1 MGVVYAAHDDRLSR
15 PLAIKM
21 VRHAAGDTSAHERL
35 SREAR
40 AAASINHPSICQL
53 YEIGEEDGEIFLAM
67 ELLQGESLA
76 ARIARGPMSVAD
88 VVSTALGMLTGL
100 DALHRAGLAHRDL
113 KPSNVFLTPHG
124 VKLLDF
130 GLAREVDAVTGST
143 QILLTTPGTIV
154 GTPQYA
160 APEMLRGEGIDPRS
174 DVFAAGAVIY
184 EMLAGRPPFA
194 GRTAVELFHA
204 ICYEQPPVLTGEPAI
219 MALDRVI
226 NRALA
231 KVPQD
236 RYQTADALAQELRAA
251 LLLAGTQGVGAARAV
266 TRLIALPLRIL
277 RPDPETEF
285 LAFSLPDAVTSSLS
299 SLQSVV
305 LRSSL
310 VAARFAGSTPDLKAI
325 AAEADVDVVLA
336 GTLMRAGDR
345 LRVTME
351 LLEAPAATVLWS
363 HSAQGPVSDLFALQ
377 DDLTRGIVQALAL
390 PLTAREQKMLRHD
403 VPSTPRAYAHYLRAN
418 EVSRETG
425 QWRVARDLYL
435 ECIDEDPR
443 YAPAWAALGRL
454 HRLIAKY
461 HEGSAPEGYARAE
474 GALKRALE
482 LNPDLSVAENVYAHL
497 EVDLGRASEAMV
509 RLVRLA
515 GTRSADPELFAGLV
529 HACRYCG
536 LLRASIA
543 AFERAQRLDP
553 GIRASIAHTWFM
565 FGEYERA
572 ISGDN
577 ETIPYMR
584 NAALIMM
591 GRREEALVSL
601 RAIDDRMPGLLISF
615 TSALRHLLEG
625 NIDESRAALQ
635 PIMAAKD
642 PEARFYLARQLSH
655 IGDTSDALAVLRG
668 VVNDGFFCL
677 PAMVRDPW
685 LDPLR
690 ALPEFNEILTLAE
703 ERHRAAIVS
712 FLTSGGDRVLGVNHP
727 AQ

>member
-1 MGVVYAAHDDRLSR
+1 
-15 PLAIKM
+15 
-21 VRHAAGDTSAHERL
+21 
-35 SREAR
+35 
-40 AAASINHPSICQL
+40 
-53 YEIGEEDGEIFLAM
+53 
-67 ELLQGESLA
+67 
-76 ARIARGPMSVAD
+76 
-88 VVSTALGMLTGL
+88 
-100 DALHRAGLAHRDL
+100 
-113 KPSNVFLTPHG
+113 
-124 VKLLDF
+124 
-130 GLAREVDAVTGST
+130 
-143 QILLTTPGTIV
+143 
-154 GTPQYA
+154 
-160 APEMLRGEGIDPRS
+160 
-174 DVFAAGAVIY
+174 
-184 EMLAGRPPFA
+184 
-194 GRTAVELFHA
+194 
-204 ICYEQPPVLTGEPAI
+204 
-219 MALDRVI
+219 
-226 NRALA
+226 
-231 KVPQD
+231 
-236 RYQTADALAQELRAA
+236 
-251 LLLAGTQGVGAARAV
+251 
-266 TRLIALPLRIL
+266 
-277 RPDPETEF
+277 
-285 LAFSLPDAVTSSLS
+285 
-299 SLQSVV
+299 
-305 LRSSL
+305 
-310 VAARFAGSTPDLKAI
+310 
-325 AAEADVDVVLA
+325 
-336 GTLMRAGDR
+336 
-345 LRVTME
+345 
-351 LLEAPAATVLWS
+351 VLWS

-377 DDLTRGIVQALAL
+377 DDLTQGIVQALAL

-435 ECIDEDPR
+435 DCIDEDPR

-474 GALKRALE
+474 LALKRALE

-509 RLVRLA
+509 RLIRLA
-515 GTRSADPELFAGLV
+515 GTRSAEPELFAGLV

-565 FGEYERA
+565 LGDYERA
-572 ISGDN
+572 IGGDN
-577 ETIPYMR
+577 EAIPYMR

-591 GRREEALVSL
+591 GRQEEALASL
-601 RAIDDRMPGLLISF
+601 RAIDERMPGLLISF
-615 TSALRHLLEG
+615 TSSLRHLLEG
-625 NIDESRAALQ
+625 NIEDSRAALQ

-655 IGDTSDALAVLRG
+655 IGDTSGAVGVLRG

-703 ERHRAAIVS
+703 GRHRAAIVS